1 MRQFGFRAIACVG
14 LLIVCGTCATASQ
27 DQQQT
32 HPDTLAELSAYQQA
46 HNESD
51 AQTKIKLLDDFAAK
65 YPDLALLPS
74 SLLQQIYRDYYQ
86 AYFSTE
92 NYPKVIEYADK
103 LVGLGDTVDIDS
115 RMLALVSREVS
126 YSAGCSDSGLRTPE
140 AYTKTRDAG
149 RQGLE
154 ILGQWQKP
162 ENVTVEQFDAEKKS
176 FRIILNGVTDMA
188 ESGLEGHTVNCPV
201 PQPAA
206 ASASPKPYDGRNF
219 DRMINDIK
227 EQERLSPRVR

>member
-1 MRQFGFRAIACVG
+1 MRQYGFRLIACVG
-14 LLIVCGTCATASQ
+14 LLIVCGTSGTASQ

-32 HPDTLAELSAYQQA
+32 QPDTLVEYNAYQAA

-51 AQTKIKLLDDFAAK
+51 AQAKIKLLDELAAK
-65 YPDLALLPS
+65 YPDLPLLPS
-74 SLLQQIYRDYYQ
+74 ALLQQIYSDYYQ

-103 LVGLGDTVDIDS
+103 LVALGDTVDIDS

-126 YSAGCSDSGLRTPE
+126 YSAGCSDPGLRTPE
-140 AYTKTRDAG
+140 AYMKARDAG

-154 ILGQWQKP
+154 ILGQWQRP
-162 ENVTVEQFDAEKKS
+162 ENVTFEQFDAEKKS

-188 ESGLEGHTVNCPV
+188 ESGLEGHAVNCAAPMPV
-201 PQPAA
+201 AA
-206 ASASPKPYDGRNF
+206 AAPRTPYDGRNF

-227 EQERLSPRVR
+227 DQERQSPRVR